1 MKTTAIVPV
10 FNEEKTIRNVL
21 STLNNSELI
30 EEIVVVDDGS
40 TDNSLEE
47 IKSFEREMS
56 KKLKVISL
64 KKNLGKGDA
73 VRIATKNLETD
84 ILFFCDGD
92 LNNLNEEHIKQILE
106 PFNHEKNI
114 MSVGITQLYGKVGTF
129 LYKNLLVSGE
139 RALPYSHFKKIRKDP
154 LIEKY
159 GLEPVMNYYC
169 KRSNIP
175 IHRYI
180 LKDVEGTLKSK
191 KWKRGS
197 YYLVKEI
204 FEITFVMIKLKMR
217 IFRY

>member
-10 FNEEKTIRNVL
+10 FNEEKTIRNIL
-21 STLNNSELI
+21 FTLNNSELI
-30 EEIVVVDDGS
+30 DEIVVVDDGS

-56 KKLKVISL
+56 KKLKDISL

-92 LNNLNEEHIKQILE
+92 LTNLNEEHIKQILK

-129 LYKNLLVSGE
+129 LYKNLLLSGE
-139 RALPYSHFKKIRKDP
+139 RALPYTHFKEIRRDP

-159 GLEPVMNYYC
+159 GLEAVMNDYC
-169 KRSNIP
+169 KRNNIL
-175 IHRYI
+175 IHKYI

-191 KWKRGS
+191 KWNRGS
-197 YYLVKEI
+197 YYLIKEI
-204 FEITFVMIKLKMR
+204 FEIIFVMIKLKMR
-217 IFRY
+217 IFGC

>member
-10 FNEEKTIRNVL
+10 FNEEKTIKNIL
-21 STLNNSELI
+21 SSLNNSGLI

-47 IKSFEREMS
+47 IKSFERKIS
-56 KKLKVISL
+56 KKLKIISL
-64 KKNLGKGDA
+64 TKNLGKGDA

-114 MSVGITQLYGKVGTF
+114 MSVGITQLYGKIGTL
-129 LYKNLLVSGE
+129 LYKNVLLSGE
-139 RALPYSHFKKIRKDP
+139 RALPYSHFKKIRKNP

-159 GLEPVMNYYC
+159 GLELIMNDYC
-169 KRSNIP
+169 KRNNIP

-180 LKDVEGTLKSK
+180 LKDVGGTLKSK
-191 KWKRGS
+191 KWNRGS
-197 YYLVKEI
+197 YYLIKEI
-204 FEITFVMIKLKMR
+204 FEITFVMMKLKMR